1 MYWFT
6 NIWSK
11 DILFYAMLSFAK
23 TSYISRWKGTK
34 QAVKGALQKKDLS
47 EIWEKLI
54 FICNEIKIGT

>member
-1 MYWFT
+1 
-6 NIWSK
+6 
-11 DILFYAMLSFAK
+11 MLSFAK